1 MVLNWTTYLMAI
13 RFPFERK
20 RMIFSSRE
28 LLSFNFDATLPFY
41 SRSQLKKF
49 LGSKVRRTVG
59 KAKMMAQEVSL
70 PGRQKEEMIDIPDEL
85 TGGEQ
90 HVKVKKKRHNLIST
104 KSHLVD
110 VNYL

>member
-1 MVLNWTTYLMAI
+1 MYINLH
-13 RFPFERK
+13 F
-20 RMIFSSRE
+20 
-28 LLSFNFDATLPFY
+28 LLKIHFLSY
-41 SRSQLKKF
+41 RSQLKKF

-90 HVKVKKKRHNLIST
+90 HVKVNYIS
-104 KSHLVD
+104 D
-110 VNYL
+110 